1 MRPVSFS
8 PSIRQAALMA
18 LPALLLAAGAATPA
32 LAQYD
37 DFANRCRTMNG
48 PAQVDSCLNA
58 LRYDPTNAEMS
69 SRLGD
74 GLLASNRPGGAF
86 DAYTDALSQ
95 RPGMTPALQGRDEA
109 LRQINAR
116 AGTAPVAQAPVYT
129 QPVVAP
135 VQYVVVPQPVS
146 QPVLAHPFDGRWSG
160 KIEPRGQSM
169 SVAASVVG
177 GHLKIFYE
185 DSTDRVTLEGPV
197 DATGFFQGKGFV
209 KDKNKSSGD
218 GGDPLAISGRFTND
232 RFEGTG
238 SAGVKA
244 TTLTLNRD
252 R

>member
-1 MRPVSFS
+1 MRPTTL
-8 PSIRQAALMA
+8 ALSA
-18 LPALLLAAGAATPA
+18 LALAAAATPA
-32 LAQYD
+32 FAQYN
-37 DFANRCRTMNG
+37 DFAQRCRTMNG
-48 PAQVDSCLNA
+48 PAQVDSCINA
-58 LRYDPTNAEMS
+58 LRYEPSNAELM

-86 DAYTDALSQ
+86 DAYNDALGQ
-95 RPGMTPALQGRDEA
+95 RPGLTPALQGRDEA

-116 AGTAPVAQAPVYT
+116 AGAPVPVAQAPVYT

-146 QPVLAHPFDGRWSG
+146 QPVVAHPFDGRWSG
-160 KIEPRGQSM
+160 TISPRGQSM
-169 SVAASVVG
+169 AVTASVVG

-197 DATGFFQGKGFV
+197 DASGHFQGKGFV

-218 GGDPLAISGRFTND
+218 GGDALAISGRFVND
-232 RFEGTG
+232 RFEGSG

-244 TTLTLNRD
+244 TTLTLQRD
-252 R
+252 G

>member
-1 MRPVSFS
+1 MRPTTLALS
-8 PSIRQAALMA
+8 AALSTLA
-18 LPALLLAAGAATPA
+18 LAAATAPA
-32 LAQYD
+32 FAQYN
-37 DFANRCRTMNG
+37 DFAQRCRTMNG
-48 PAQVDSCLNA
+48 PAQVDSCINA
-58 LRYDPTNAEMS
+58 LRYDPSNAEML

-86 DAYTDALSQ
+86 DAYSDALIQ
-95 RPGMTPALQGRDEA
+95 RPGMGPALQGRDEA

-116 AGTAPVAQAPVYT
+116 AGAPVPVAQAPVYT
-129 QPVVAP
+129 QPVATP
-135 VQYVVVPQPVS
+135 VQYVVVPQTAA
-146 QPVLAHPFDGRWSG
+146 QPVLANPFDGRWSG

-197 DATGFFQGKGFV
+197 DAAGFFQGKGFV

-218 GGDPLAISGRFTND
+218 GGDPLAISGRFVND

-244 TTLTLNRD
+244 TTLVLNRD